1 MSSLAASAAA
11 AARAAAE
18 RAFAKKESGAAALP
32 TLAFDEGTHDTGSSS
47 VSMLMHTIKG
57 QASKED
63 DLLTVT
69 YMLSDSFY
77 PTGALFVQKE
87 NLNQD
92 LVTFPSLQ
100 EAQLGSSLCLLRQ
113 KNQEGLIMYGAGEFD
128 DYGGLAR

>member
-63 DLLTVT
+63 DV
-69 YMLSDSFY
+69 SINSDQDSFY
-77 PTGALFVQKE
+77 PTV
-87 NLNQD
+87 
-92 LVTFPSLQ
+92 V
-100 EAQLGSSLCLLRQ
+100 
-113 KNQEGLIMYGAGEFD
+113 
-128 DYGGLAR
+128 LAHYR